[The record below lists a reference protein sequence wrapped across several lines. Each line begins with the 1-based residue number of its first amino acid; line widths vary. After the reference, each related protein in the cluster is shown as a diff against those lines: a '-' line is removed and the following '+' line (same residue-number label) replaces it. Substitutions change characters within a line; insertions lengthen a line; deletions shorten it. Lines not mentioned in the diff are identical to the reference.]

1 MPHCHCEK
9 QMKGK
14 GLKKYSNK
22 AKRVLDNDAST
33 LIKQISIK
41 RSPVSGLLTGALDL
55 FSGGKFGKRMMKNF
69 DELFH
74 LFVEINLEN
83 GKRVIVEK
91 NERINIEYAK
101 RERPKTET
109 KQIQNIPSNLSLK
122 SMLDKTKASMGET
135 KFFEYN
141 AVNNNCQDFIMAFLQ
156 SSNVGNQSDYSFVKQ
171 DTKSLF
177 KKLPYLKN
185 ISKGVTD
192 LGAAVGDTT
201 DSIETASKQ
210 VSRDI
215 DKTTRDTGRKLK
227 KFFQG
232 RGYSLVM

>member
-1 MPHCHCEK
+1 
-9 QMKGK
+9 
-14 GLKKYSNK
+14 
-22 AKRVLDNDAST
+22 
-33 LIKQISIK
+33 
-41 RSPVSGLLTGALDL
+41 
-55 FSGGKFGKRMMKNF
+55 
-69 DELFH
+69 
-74 LFVEINLEN
+74 
-83 GKRVIVEK
+83 
-91 NERINIEYAK
+91 
-101 RERPKTET
+101 
-109 KQIQNIPSNLSLK
+109 
-122 SMLDKTKASMGET
+122 
-135 KFFEYN
+135 
-141 AVNNNCQDFIMAFLQ
+141 VNNNCQDFIMAFLQ

-185 ISKGVTD
+185 LSKGVTD

-215 DKTTRDTGRKLK
+215 DKSTRDAGRKLK